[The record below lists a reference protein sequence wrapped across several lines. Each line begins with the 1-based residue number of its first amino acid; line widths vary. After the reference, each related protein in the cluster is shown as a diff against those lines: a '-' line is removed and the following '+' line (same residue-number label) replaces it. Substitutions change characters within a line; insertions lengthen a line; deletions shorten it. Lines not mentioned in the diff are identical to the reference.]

1 MPPRTNMLV
10 STENGGPMP
19 IAEDGSDAA
28 AAADEDPV
36 AAANRAAILE
46 AAQRLIAV
54 HGIEKVR
61 LRDIAQEAGVSIGK
75 IQHLFDT
82 RDVVIDELLKTTSER
97 RAAEW
102 SHVADGID
110 DPSARMISLLEHAVA
125 ERERCLIWLATL
137 SLASRQQQY
146 LLSVS
151 LTYDTWRATL
161 TEVIESGVS
170 AGVFAPTAAVRDVA
184 DAIICVIDGLM
195 TTVAVDLNGYTA
207 ERNSRLLRHTAGL
220 LLASSFD
227 EAQP

>member
-1 MPPRTNMLV
+1 
-10 STENGGPMP
+10 MP
-19 IAEDGSDAA
+19 IAEDVSDAA
-28 AAADEDPV
+28 AATEDDPV
-36 AAANRAAILE
+36 AAANRASILE

-102 SHVADGID
+102 SHVADGIA
-110 DPSARMISLLEHAVA
+110 DPRARMTSLLEHAVA
-125 ERERCLIWLATL
+125 ERERCVIWLATL
-137 SLASRQQQY
+137 SLASRHQQH
-146 LLSVS
+146 LPDVS
-151 LTYDTWRATL
+151 HTYDTWRATL

-207 ERNSRLLRHTAGL
+207 ERNSHLLRHTAGL
-220 LLASSFD
+220 LLGTSLD
-227 EAQP
+227 QPQP

>member
-1 MPPRTNMLV
+1 MPIDEDV
-10 STENGGPMP
+10 ST
-19 IAEDGSDAA
+19 AA
-28 AAADEDPV
+28 AAAEEDPV
-36 AAANRAAILE
+36 VAANRASILE

-82 RDVVIDELLKTTSER
+82 RDVVIDELLRTMSER

-102 SHVADGID
+102 SRVADRID
-110 DPSARMISLLEHAVA
+110 DPRARMTSLLEQAVA

-146 LLSVS
+146 LPNVS
-151 LTYDTWRATL
+151 HTYDTWRATL
-161 TEVIESGVS
+161 TEVIESGVT
-170 AGVFAPTAAVRDVA
+170 AGVFAPTAAVHDVA

-195 TTVAVDLNGYTA
+195 TTVAVDLNGYTT
-207 ERNSRLLRHTAGL
+207 ERNSHLLRHTAGL
-220 LLASSFD
+220 LLGTSLD
-227 EAQP
+227 QTQP